1 MTDQPPEGYEP
12 PIDLSAGLPY
22 QPLVLFAQLQ
32 RMRQAL
38 DEHRQNPQGQQPL
51 ANPLGPFAAP
61 LPNQTVYPPSPQTP
75 HQAPFSYNPNSAIP
89 PPVPQGYPL
98 GTAPPN
104 GTQGYTLNS
113 AVPNQMPPGYAA
125 STVPTNGTQ
134 GYTLNSA
141 VPNQMPPG
149 YAASTVPT
157 TGTQVIAPPQIYPGY
172 PSGIPTQTRPESES
186 YNPDITQLP
195 HVPAS
200 FGFKTSG
207 APSAGTGNNHSN
219 GHSSSSRSSYN
230 AVVHGQHKEGHLFG
244 RAD

>member
-1 MTDQPPEGYEP
+1 MYNIPEMTWV
-12 PIDLSAGLPY
+12 PITSTLN
-22 QPLVLFAQLQ
+22 
-32 RMRQAL
+32 
-38 DEHRQNPQGQQPL
+38 EHLQNPQGQQPL

-89 PPVPQGYPL
+89 PPVPQGYPP

-125 STVPTNGTQ
+125 STVPTTGTQ
-134 GYTLNSA
+134 GT
-141 VPNQMPPG
+141 
-149 YAASTVPT
+149 
-157 TGTQVIAPPQIYPGY
+157 APPKIYPEY
-172 PSGIPTQTRPESES
+172 PSGIPSPTGPELDSNKS
-186 YNPDITQLP
+186 DITQLQQA
-195 HVPAS
+195 PAS
-200 FGFKTSG
+200 FGIKASE